1 MTYFGFSC
9 SVALGVAACLLGW
22 VPQFGARWW
31 SVSAVGCCFVAVF
44 LSGCRLLA
52 VGGGIN

>member
-1 MTYFGFSC
+1 MTYFCFSR
-9 SVALGVAACLLGW
+9 SVALGVAACLLGR

-44 LSGCRLLA
+44 LSVAACWRLGL
-52 VGGGIN
+52 G